1 MIGKYTDEDFIKE
14 LTVSEQREYLISLV
28 KEMDYDYVKEI
39 YDAVIN
45 ARSEAFN
52 KITIEDL
59 INPDRASH
67 FWEEK

>member
-45 ARSEAFN
+45 ARYVAFT

>member
-28 KEMDYDYVKEI
+28 KEMDYDHVKEI

-45 ARSEAFN
+45 ARS
-52 KITIEDL
+52 
-59 INPDRASH
+59 
-67 FWEEK
+67 